1 MRPRG
6 LWIGSGFRADDAP
19 TAPRE
24 TAHEMATAPLRI
36 CLLTYRGNPRS
47 GGQGGYVRMLSA
59 ALTEL
64 GHSVDVWSGPPYPE
78 LPEGVNLIKVPSLD
92 LWNERAFL
100 RTPSLRELADPIN
113 LVEWAQTRIGRFPE
127 PITFSRRVERS
138 FRRGQAP
145 HYDIVH
151 DNQCLGPGIL
161 SLRSRVPVVAT
172 IHHPITMDRRIAL
185 KNTRNLMQMYGLLR
199 WYSFV
204 PTQLRVSR
212 QIDHILTVSEASR
225 EDVQAEFRIAPERM
239 RVVGNGIDLDVFHPL
254 EGITRRTNRIVTTLS
269 ADAPVKGFR
278 YLLDALADLRTRRP
292 ELEVIVV
299 GTPGQTDT
307 TERIERLGLRDM
319 IRFTGFIPAED
330 ITRHYAE
337 ATLAVVPSLYE
348 GFGLPAGEAMA
359 CAVPVVS
366 TAAGA
371 LPEVVGRDGTCSV
384 LVEPR
389 SAPALARA
397 IEELL
402 DDPARRDAMG
412 KAGRQRVLEHFTWR
426 RAAERT
432 VDVYREAIG
441 RHGHGNGKRNG
452 SRAC

>member
-1 MRPRG
+1 MG
-6 LWIGSGFRADDAP
+6 
-19 TAPRE
+19 
-24 TAHEMATAPLRI
+24 TAPLRI
-36 CLLTYRGNPRS
+36 CLLTYRGNPRC
-47 GGQGGYVRMLSA
+47 GGQGVYVRQLGA
-59 ALTEL
+59 ALTAL
-64 GHSVDVWSGPPYPE
+64 GHTVDVWSGPPYPD
-78 LPEGVNLIKVPSLD
+78 LSDGVNLVKVPSLD
-92 LWNERAFL
+92 LWNEQAFL

-113 LVEWAQTRIGRFPE
+113 LAEWAQTRIGRFPE

-145 HYDIVH
+145 SYDVVH
-151 DNQCLGPGIL
+151 DNQCLGPGLL

-185 KNTRNLMQMYGLLR
+185 KNTRNLMQLYGLLR

-204 PTQLRVSR
+204 PTQLKVSR

-225 EDVQAEFRIAPERM
+225 EDVQSEFRIAPDRM
-239 RVVGNGIDLDVFHPL
+239 RVVGNGIDLGIFHPL
-254 EGITRRTNRIVTTLS
+254 EGIARRDNRIVTTLS

-278 YLLDALADLRTRRP
+278 YLLDALAELRPRRP
-292 ELEVIVV
+292 NLEVIVI
-299 GTPGQTDT
+299 GSPGQTDT
-307 TERIERLGLRDM
+307 VERIARLGLTDM
-319 IRFTGFIPAED
+319 IRFTGFIPAEE
-330 ITRHYAE
+330 ITRYYAE
-337 ATLAVVPSLYE
+337 ATLAVVASLYE

-359 CAVPVVS
+359 CEVPVVS

-389 SAPALARA
+389 NAPALARA
-397 IEELL
+397 IEDLL
-402 DDPARRDAMG
+402 DQPDRRLAMG
-412 KAGRQRVLEHFTWR
+412 KAGRRRVLEHFTWE

-432 VDVYREAIG
+432 LDVYREAIR
-441 RHGHGNGKRNG
+441 RHGNGHGNGHGRIGNG